1 MYLKSSKGP
10 GYQNLELRLN
20 LFFFLVTVG
29 WSTIMIYHGVMMHW
43 CSKGI
48 IIQTNYYFTRK
59 NYWIPGEDYHTM
71 DDNQVFPS
79 GS

>member
-1 MYLKSSKGP
+1 
-10 GYQNLELRLN
+10 
-20 LFFFLVTVG
+20 
-29 WSTIMIYHGVMMHW
+29 MIHHDVMMLW

-71 DDNQVFPS
+71 DDHQVLTTDHLKVVDMV
-79 GS
+79 